1 MDRSRSAVMA
11 VFAVLA
17 AWVVCLELQVV
28 AIPGL
33 QLGPVFGDYAHNVI
47 EVLAGVLCLGGAW
60 QARRE
65 QTAWLLIGIG
75 VLAWA
80 LGNLYYTV
88 VLYDMEAPPIPSPA
102 DAGFLLFPVLAM
114 AGVLALVRARTR
126 DVPTTLW
133 TDGSI
138 AALAVTALSA
148 AIVFETALGAAE
160 GQPLAVATTLAYPLT
175 DLVLIGVA
183 VGALASTGWRFDR
196 TWVLLAIG
204 IGTFWLADSFYLVQ
218 TAQGTYVA
226 ADVVRHRLER
236 RAAARGARRVA
247 AGGRAQAEHARRP
260 ALHLRAA
267 RVRGGRPGAADLRR
281 AGPPQPGRRRA
292 RGAVPG
298 RGHGAAGAD
307 VPRQRLDAAHLARRG
322 ADRRADRASATGARC
337 RASWRPGCRTPT
349 TATRSCS
356 CSSTSTA
363 SSATTT
369 PSATRPATRCSCGW
383 ARTWR
388 STCRAAAWRIRMGGD
403 EFCALFEPGSEVAD
417 PIIAG
422 AASALTEHG
431 EGFTVTSSYGAIV
444 LPREAQDATEALRI
458 ADQRMY
464 AQKNA
469 GRTSATRQS
478 KDVLVR
484 ALTERA
490 PERFAHLEGVAELAE
505 QTARRLGLS
514 DEEAE
519 QVRHAAE
526 LHDIG
531 KVAIPDAI
539 LMKPGPL
546 DPREWEFIR
555 RHTLIGERIVAA
567 APALVP
573 VARLVRACHERWDG
587 TGYPDKLA
595 EQEIPVG
602 ARVVSVA
609 DAFDAMTSERPYS
622 AAVTPASALEELRRN
637 AGTQFDPVVVEAFCA
652 VWAARTSSGS
662 GLDEHRH
669 RGATSHPGRGSR
681 ACGVRRAWKR

>member
-1 MDRSRSAVMA
+1 MDTSRRHVIRAA
-11 VFAVLA
+11 FAVLG
-17 AWVVCLELQVV
+17 AWIVCLELQVV

-65 QTAWLLIGIG
+65 QTAWLLVGIG

-88 VLYDMEAPPIPSPA
+88 VLYDMESPPIPSPA

-114 AGVLALVRARTR
+114 AGVLALVRARTC
-126 DVPTTLW
+126 DVPKTLW

-138 AALAVTALSA
+138 AALAITAVSA
-148 AIVFETALGAAE
+148 ALVFQTAFDNVSGK
-160 GQPLAVATTLAYPLT
+160 PLVVATTLAYPLT
-175 DLVLIGVA
+175 DLLLIGVI
-183 VGALASTGWRFDR
+183 VGALASTGWRMDR
-196 TWVLLAIG
+196 TWVTLAAG
-204 IGTFWLADSFYLVQ
+204 VVVFWLADSMYLVESV
-218 TAQGTYVA
+218 TGTLSSPSWYDIGWSAGLLLVA
-226 ADVVRHRLER
+226 FASWQPAVVRRPTSPEGLRFIAVPLGFGAVGLAMLIYGSLSGMNPLAVALAALSLVAVMARLMLTFRENVAMLHTSRGEALTDSLTGLGNR
-236 RAAARGARRVA
+236 RALSRELAARLPEADDGQPIVLVLFDLDGFKRYNDTFGHPAGDALLTRLGANLA
-247 AGGRAQAEHARRP
+247 KY
-260 ALHLRAA
+260 LS
-267 RVRGGRPGAADLRR
+267 
-281 AGPPQPGRRRA
+281 
-292 RGAVPG
+292 G
-298 RGHGAAGAD
+298 RG
-307 VPRQRLDAAHLARRG
+307 
-322 ADRRADRASATGARC
+322 SAF
-337 RASWRPGCRTPT
+337 
-349 TATRSCS
+349 
-356 CSSTSTA
+356 
-363 SSATTT
+363 
-369 PSATRPATRCSCGW
+369 
-383 ARTWR
+383 
-388 STCRAAAWRIRMGGD
+388 RMGGD
-403 EFCALFEPGSEVAD
+403 EFCALFEPGSEIAD

-422 AASALTEHG
+422 AATALTEHG
-431 EGFTVTSSYGAIV
+431 EGFTVTSSYGSIV

-469 GRTSATRQS
+469 GRTSAMRQS

-484 ALTERA
+484 ALTERS

-505 QTARRLGLS
+505 QTARRLGLG

-539 LMKPGPL
+539 LTKPGPL

-573 VARLVRACHERWDG
+573 VARLVRSSHERWDG

-602 ARVVSVA
+602 SRVVSVA

-622 AAVTPASALEELRRN
+622 AAVAPALALEELRRN
-637 AGTQFDPVVVEAFCA
+637 AGAQFDPVVVEAFCA
-652 VWAARTSSGS
+652 VWAERTSSAQGS
-662 GLDEHRH
+662 TTTDTRPDVAP
-669 RGATSHPGRGSR
+669 R
-681 ACGVRRAWKR
+681 

>member
-1 MDRSRSAVMA
+1 MDRTRSAVMA
-11 VFAVLA
+11 AFAVLA
-17 AWVVCLELQVV
+17 AWIVCLELQVV
-28 AIPGL
+28 ALPGL

-47 EVLAGVLCLGGAW
+47 EVAAGLLCLGGAW

-88 VLYDMEAPPIPSPA
+88 VLYDMASPPIPSPA

-114 AGVLALVRARTR
+114 IGVLALVRARTR
-126 DVPTTLW
+126 DVPKTLW

-148 AIVFETALGAAE
+148 TIVFETALDAAE
-160 GQPLAVATTLAYPLT
+160 GEPLAVATTLAYPIC

-183 VGALASTGWRFDR
+183 VGALASTGWRLDR
-196 TWVLLAIG
+196 TWVLLAVG

-218 TAQGTYVA
+218 TAQGTYAAPTWFDIGWSAGLLLVA
-226 ADVVRHRLER
+226 LAAWQPAVVHKPATPDGLRFISVPLAFGVVGLGLLIYGALSDLNVVAVALAGLCLVAVMARLVLTFRDNVSMLHTSRDEALTDALTGLGNR
-236 RAAARGARRVA
+236 RALSRVLAERLPEADDGNPIVLVLFDLDGFKNYNDTFGHPAGDALLTRLGANLAKYLSGRGAA
-247 AGGRAQAEHARRP
+247 F
-260 ALHLRAA
+260 
-267 RVRGGRPGAADLRR
+267 
-281 AGPPQPGRRRA
+281 
-292 RGAVPG
+292 
-298 RGHGAAGAD
+298 
-307 VPRQRLDAAHLARRG
+307 
-322 ADRRADRASATGARC
+322 
-337 RASWRPGCRTPT
+337 
-349 TATRSCS
+349 
-356 CSSTSTA
+356 
-363 SSATTT
+363 
-369 PSATRPATRCSCGW
+369 
-383 ARTWR
+383 
-388 STCRAAAWRIRMGGD
+388 RMGGD

-490 PERFAHLEGVAELAE
+490 PERFAHLEGVADLAE
-505 QTARRLGLS
+505 RTARRLGLT
-514 DEEAE
+514 EEDAE

-539 LMKPGPL
+539 LSKPGPL

-567 APALVP
+567 APALGS
-573 VARLVRACHERWDG
+573 VARLVRSSHERWDG

-595 EQEIPVG
+595 EHEIPLG
-602 ARVVSVA
+602 ARVVSVV

-622 AAVTPASALEELRRN
+622 EAVTPASAIEELRRN

-652 VWAARTSSGS
+652 VWAERAAAQGSTSTD
-662 GLDEHRH
+662 LRPDVAPR
-669 RGATSHPGRGSR
+669 
-681 ACGVRRAWKR
+681 